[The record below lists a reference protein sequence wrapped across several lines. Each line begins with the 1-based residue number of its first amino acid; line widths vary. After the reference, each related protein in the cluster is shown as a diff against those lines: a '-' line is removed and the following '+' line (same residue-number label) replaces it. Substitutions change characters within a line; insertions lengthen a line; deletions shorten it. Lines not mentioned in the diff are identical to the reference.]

1 MRKFDVFVDC
11 YVFECF
17 ELYEVVPYCF
27 EVVVEVLVG
36 VGVNV
41 VEGVEVIKNFMLGF
55 LIKFYLICVYNVVAL
70 QCAVHLVDE
79 LG

>member
-11 YVFECF
+11 NVFECF

-55 LIKFYLICVYNVVAL
+55 LI
-70 QCAVHLVDE
+70 
-79 LG
+79 